1 MKCIENK
8 KILIIIIISSII
20 LITGIILL
28 IYFLTKSN
36 EKDNREYKDI
46 NQFDFQNKNVV
57 LNNGYKM
64 PIIGLGTWTLTG
76 ETVEN
81 SVYFAIKNGYRLI
94 DTAKMYNNERNVGNG
109 IKKAIN
115 EGIIKREEL
124 FVTTKLV
131 PYSSNDYY
139 KEIEN
144 CIERLDI
151 GYVDLML
158 IHQKGSDEKKLYSA
172 IEKAISNGIV
182 KSLGIS
188 NYYKKS
194 DFDDITKSAN
204 ILPVVIQNE
213 NHIFYNDIEFQ
224 KYVGQY
230 GIIIESYYP
239 LGGRGHTNIS
249 LNNQIIV
256 DIAKKYNKS
265 SAQIILRWHIQR
277 GFIAIPGS
285 KSENHILENIDI
297 FNFELTDDE
306 MSKINNLNSGK
317 RYESW

>member
-20 LITGIILL
+20 LITGLILL
-28 IYFLTKSN
+28 IYFLAKSN
-36 EKDNREYKDI
+36 EKDEREYKNV
-46 NQFDFQNKNVV
+46 NQFDLENKNVV
-57 LNNGYKM
+57 LNDGNKM

-81 SVYFAIKNGYRLI
+81 AVYFAIKNGYRLI
-94 DTAKMYNNERNVGNG
+94 DTAKMYNNEINVGNG

-194 DFDDITKSAN
+194 DFDDITKDAN

-224 KYVGQY
+224 NYVGKY

-249 LNNQIIV
+249 LNNNVIV
-256 DIAKKYNKS
+256 DIAKKYNKT

-285 KSENHILENIDI
+285 KSENHILENIDL

-306 MSKINNLNSGK
+306 INKINDLNSGK

>member
-8 KILIIIIISSII
+8 KILVIIIISSII
-20 LITGIILL
+20 LITGLILL
-28 IYFLTKSN
+28 IYFLAKSN
-36 EKDNREYKDI
+36 EKDEREYKNV
-46 NQFDFQNKNVV
+46 NQFDLENKNVV
-57 LNNGYKM
+57 LNDGNKM

-81 SVYFAIKNGYRLI
+81 AVYFAIKNGYRLI
-94 DTAKMYNNERNVGNG
+94 DTAKMYNNEINVGNG

-224 KYVGQY
+224 NYVGKY

-249 LNNQIIV
+249 LNNNVIV
-256 DIAKKYNKS
+256 DIAKKYNKT

-285 KSENHILENIDI
+285 KSENHILENIDL

-306 MSKINNLNSGK
+306 INKINDLNSGK

>member
-8 KILIIIIISSII
+8 KILVIIIISSII

-28 IYFLTKSN
+28 IYFLAKSN
-36 EKDNREYKDI
+36 EKDEREYKNV
-46 NQFDFQNKNVV
+46 NQFDLENKNVV
-57 LNNGYKM
+57 LNDGNKM

-81 SVYFAIKNGYRLI
+81 AVYFAIKNGYRLI
-94 DTAKMYNNERNVGNG
+94 DTAKMYNNEINVGNG

-224 KYVGQY
+224 NYVGKY

-249 LNNQIIV
+249 LNNNVIV
-256 DIAKKYNKS
+256 DIAKKYNKT

-285 KSENHILENIDI
+285 KSENHILENIDL

-306 MSKINNLNSGK
+306 INKINDLNSGK

>member
-8 KILIIIIISSII
+8 KILVIIIISSII

-28 IYFLTKSN
+28 IYFLAKSN
-36 EKDNREYKDI
+36 EKDGREYKNV
-46 NQFDFQNKNVV
+46 NQFDLENKNVV
-57 LNNGYKM
+57 LNDGNKM

-81 SVYFAIKNGYRLI
+81 AVYFAIKNGYRLI
-94 DTAKMYNNERNVGNG
+94 DTAKMYNNEINVGNG

-230 GIIIESYYP
+230 GIFIESYYP

-306 MSKINNLNSGK
+306 MNKINNLNSGK

>member
-20 LITGIILL
+20 LITGLILL

-36 EKDNREYKDI
+36 EKDNREYIDI

-64 PIIGLGTWTLTG
+64 PIIGLGTWTVTG

-224 KYVGQY
+224 EYVGQY
-230 GIIIESYYP
+230 GIFIESYYP

-306 MSKINNLNSGK
+306 MNKIYNLNSGK

>member
-20 LITGIILL
+20 LITGLILL
-28 IYFLTKSN
+28 IYFLAKSN
-36 EKDNREYKDI
+36 EKDEREYKNV
-46 NQFDFQNKNVV
+46 NQFDLENKNVV
-57 LNNGYKM
+57 LNDGNKM

-81 SVYFAIKNGYRLI
+81 AVYFAIKNGYRLI
-94 DTAKMYNNERNVGNG
+94 DTAKMYNNEINVGNG

-131 PYSSNDYY
+131 PYSSNDFY

-194 DFDDITKSAN
+194 DFDDITKDAN

-224 KYVGQY
+224 NYVGKY

-249 LNNQIIV
+249 LNNNVIV
-256 DIAKKYNKS
+256 DIAKKYNKT

-285 KSENHILENIDI
+285 KSENHILENIDL

-306 MSKINNLNSGK
+306 INKINDLNSGK

>member
-8 KILIIIIISSII
+8 KILAIIIISSIVL
-20 LITGIILL
+20 LIGLILL

-36 EKDNREYKDI
+36 EKDNREYI
-46 NQFDFQNKNVV
+46 NLNQFDLENKNVV
-57 LNNGYKM
+57 LNDGNKM

-81 SVYFAIKNGYRLI
+81 AVYFAIKNGYRLI
-94 DTAKMYNNERNVGNG
+94 DTAKMYNNEINVGKG

-151 GYVDLML
+151 GYIDLML

-204 ILPVVIQNE
+204 VLPVVIQNE

-224 KYVGQY
+224 NYVGKY

-249 LNNQIIV
+249 LNNHVIV

-285 KSENHILENIDI
+285 KSENHILENIDL

-306 MSKINNLNSGK
+306 INKINDLNSGK